1 MSRRLIAALVAL
13 LALVA
18 GAAVAATAAPP
29 KPPQPR
35 DVVVRYYDSG
45 RYTRDTVP
53 VLNRAKAALKKGLKH
68 VARGRKPAIVLDI
81 DDTSLSQYRCR
92 KPGDLPFDDAAQGVT
107 CVQSAALTPIVETRA
122 LYQLALRRGVK
133 VFFITGRV
141 PAMRDATV
149 KNLREAGYTKYAKL
163 ILRPVSDL
171 GAPSVIPYKSGE
183 RRRLVRAGYDIL
195 VNVGDQESDLA
206 GGYADRRFKVPN
218 PMYFIP

>member
-1 MSRRLIAALVAL
+1 MSRRLLASLLAA

-18 GAAVAATAAPP
+18 GTAVVAVAAPP

-35 DVVVRYYDSG
+35 DVVVPYYDSG
-45 RYTRDTVP
+45 QWTRDTVP
-53 VLNRAKAALKKGLKH
+53 VLGRATAALKSGLEH
-68 VARGRKPAIVLDI
+68 VARGKRPAIVLDI

-92 KPGDLPFDDAAQGVT
+92 KPGDLPFDDAAQGVA

-122 LYQLALRRGVK
+122 LYRLAIRRGVK

-163 ILRPVSDL
+163 ILRPTADL
-171 GAPSVIPYKSGE
+171 SAPSVIPYKSGE
-183 RRRLVRAGYDIL
+183 RRRIARGGYDIL
-195 VNVGDQESDLA
+195 VNVGDQDSDLA
-206 GGYADRRFKVPN
+206 GGYADRAFKLPN